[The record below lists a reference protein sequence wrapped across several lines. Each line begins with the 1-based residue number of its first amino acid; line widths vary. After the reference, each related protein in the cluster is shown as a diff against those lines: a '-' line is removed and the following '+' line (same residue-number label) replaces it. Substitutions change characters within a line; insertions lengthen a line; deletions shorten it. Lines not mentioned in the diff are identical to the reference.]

1 MKGEK
6 MFEIAFYRD
15 TNGNEP
21 VKNYI
26 DSLQAKAD
34 RSKDSRIKL
43 TKIFTYLELLSENG
57 THIGAPYVKH
67 IEGEIWELR
76 PLRDRI
82 FFFAWRKN
90 IFVLLHCFVKKTQKT
105 PAKEISQAKRN
116 MQSFIERNK

>member
-6 MFEIAFYRD
+6 MFEIAFQRD

-67 IEGEIWELR
+67 IEGEIWELN
-76 PLRDRI
+76 L
-82 FFFAWRKN
+82 
-90 IFVLLHCFVKKTQKT
+90 
-105 PAKEISQAKRN
+105 
-116 MQSFIERNK
+116 